1 MLIGKYDNP
10 MTKSMISGST
20 LLQSWG
26 KGGKND
32 VLIETREAS
41 EVIDIRTLPISVAMS
56 KLSLFCLGKEE
67 EKGNYLSW
75 RNRRERDFKLQF
87 Y

>member
-26 KGGKND
+26 NGGKKD
-32 VLIETREAS
+32 VLIETREAR
-41 EVIDIRTLPISVAMS
+41 EVIDIRTLPISDAMS
-56 KLSLFCLGKEE
+56 KLPLFCVLGKR
-67 EKGNYLSW
+67 KK
-75 RNRRERDFKLQF
+75 RVTT
-87 Y
+87 

>member
-1 MLIGKYDNP
+1 MTQLFVMLIGKYDNP

-56 KLSLFCLGKEE
+56 KLSLFSVLGKR
-67 EKGNYLSW
+67 K
-75 RNRRERDFKLQF
+75 KKVTT
-87 Y
+87 